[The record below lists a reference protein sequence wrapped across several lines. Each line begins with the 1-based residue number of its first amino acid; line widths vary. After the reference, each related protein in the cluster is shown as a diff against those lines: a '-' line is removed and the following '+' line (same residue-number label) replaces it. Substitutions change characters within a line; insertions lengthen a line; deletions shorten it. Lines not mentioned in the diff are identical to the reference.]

1 MAASRLIAALREVA
15 MLARL
20 GASLVT
26 VLMVAGCVGST
37 SPPLPSQSAGSS
49 TSASA
54 PPTAP
59 SLLPSTSLAA
69 SPSPFVALAWHSLGT
84 IPATNIRGV
93 VGYAKGYLAV
103 GSTREVWS
111 SPDGRTWK
119 AVTLPFKATKDKY
132 GNRLEADVWAVTTD
146 GTRVLVVGGYA
157 HAPCASA
164 PPGGMDISGGGPG
177 CPLAPLSWISADGV
191 NWTSAY
197 PGPQPADPPGYG
209 QGSEFVAAW
218 SVPTGGWDAAL
229 SYWAGESLMGR
240 DLMHSADGIRWSA
253 LRPAPVPALTG
264 LPQFP
269 WTHTAV
275 ADETGRRVL
284 WQQWSDYTTPF
295 ASGSGR
301 PLATLATSTDGLA
314 WNAIESFPGTGSQV
328 LVGLP
333 GAAGTSSPWILGG
346 GSGITDDWTSLPTV
360 WTSDDLTDWTRK
372 VLPTAAGS
380 LVRAVDAMV
389 RAPLGY
395 VAVGASWNGS
405 AADHETWLSADGAT
419 WTLLSRSGVPGS
431 DFGPRIVAEGPAGV
445 IGIGVD
451 PDDSEH
457 ACAVWRLR

>member
-1 MAASRLIAALREVA
+1 

-26 VLMVAGCVGST
+26 ILMVAGCVGST

-84 IPATNIRGV
+84 ILSPDIRGV
-93 VGYAKGYLAV
+93 VGFAKGYVAV
-103 GSTREVWS
+103 GWARTIWYSA
-111 SPDGRTWK
+111 DGRTWK
-119 AVTLPFKATKDKY
+119 TVTLPFSVTKDPH
-132 GNRLEADVWAVTTD
+132 GLTLEADVQGVATD
-146 GTRVLVVGGYA
+146 GTRVLIVGGYS
-157 HAPCASA
+157 HGPCTQT
-164 PPGGMDISGGGPG
+164 PGGDTTGGGPA
-177 CPLAPLSWISADGV
+177 CPLAPLAWISEDGRT
-191 NWTSAY
+191 WTSAY

-229 SYWAGESLMGR
+229 SHWSGESLMGR
-240 DLMHSADGIRWSA
+240 DLMHSADGIHWSA

-284 WQQWSDYTTPF
+284 WQQWSDYTTSF
-295 ASGSGR
+295 ASGEGR

-328 LVGLP
+328 LVGIP
-333 GAAGTSSPWILGG
+333 DAAGPRSPWILGG
-346 GSGITDDWTSLPTV
+346 GSGIIDDWTSLPTV
-360 WTSDDLTDWTRK
+360 WTSGNLTDWTLK

-395 VAVGASWNGS
+395 VAVGASWDGS

-431 DFGPRIVAEGPAGV
+431 DFGPRIVTEGPAGV

-451 PDDSEH
+451 PADSEH
-457 ACAVWRLR
+457 ACAVWQLR